1 MISQKDLIIA
11 FSDLSSK
18 LDQTNQDLIDTINQ
32 TFANNSWL
40 TPENYWKSIHHW
52 KNSLSK
58 ANIEDFISK
67 YSVAQNPKIIGII
80 IPINFLF

>member
-52 KNSLSK
+52 KNSL
-58 ANIEDFISK
+58 
-67 YSVAQNPKIIGII
+67 
-80 IPINFLF
+80 